1 MRLLR
6 RVPGR
11 RRTALSAHSQAPR
24 QPLPQRCPPHTQVS
38 CWGRG
43 WGVAAV
49 PIKGTCTA
57 TSTGPGSQVTERQ
70 VTSLGYLCR
79 DTSKATANNTNC
91 CHLWALFSSPN
102 LYPKDHFSIK
112 TRAKFI
118 KCLRPT
124 HTGTRRQGRVVP
136 LAASSPLRHSGTQD
150 RFCGESRA
158 AAESRGVGG
167 APDGAPELSGHGESL
182 GKGSSPHTATQT
194 LPTGQVQLVSKGKQ
208 LLK

>member
-6 RVPGR
+6 RFPGR

-70 VTSLGYLCR
+70 VTSLGYLCS

-91 CHLWALFSSPN
+91 CHLWALFSLPN
-102 LYPKDHFSIK
+102 LYPKDHFSIN

-136 LAASSPLRHSGTQD
+136 WPRPARCGTLGPRTGSAGKAGLLLRP
-150 RFCGESRA
+150 EA
-158 AAESRGVGG
+158 WGG
-167 APDGAPELSGHGESL
+167 RR
-182 GKGSSPHTATQT
+182 
-194 LPTGQVQLVSKGKQ
+194 TGPPS
-208 LLK
+208 